1 MVTRGALGDAQPRRG
16 IISHVGLKPR
26 ARLSP
31 SAKHWK
37 IASANKIIRKVYI
50 LREQSTH
57 LTAWETA

>member
-1 MVTRGALGDAQPRRG
+1 MVTRGALGDVQLRRG

-26 ARLSP
+26 AHLSP
-31 SAKHWK
+31 STKHWK
-37 IASANKIIRKVYI
+37 IASANKVILEVYI